1 MFDKKTKILVIF
13 IIAAAAVAC
22 FAQQQ
27 DEQLLS
33 SLAARTFYDI
43 GYELYNDRNS
53 GFIEAKQAIIFLNV
67 TITLDNRANYVLPD
81 IINIAWKYPEENFS
95 DAVQAA
101 LNEYVDRTSDLE
113 ITARAVQYLLERLS
127 SREDREQ
134 LLQKL
139 LNQYQEENQ
148 FFASDLAAQMGF
160 LKAETAD
167 TAESQRYLMR
177 AYMNNK
183 YNKLAFD
190 KLAEL
195 AGGGNELPVIAYL
208 ENYRYAVRINPLDFK
223 AALDFARLAES
234 LGLYEPAAAGYK
246 YCAELYKY
254 LNPGKS
260 LPAELYRPWMMSCY
274 NAKNMAMCRQIME
287 QVRGLGVFD
296 VMVEAI
302 AAASAKQ
309 QDDAKSSQAIL
320 DSIKRRAGKVLAG
333 EVNAPAGELEDLA
346 WFFIFAAD
354 VNDVN
359 SQDALL
365 LATKAYDADNNSIGA
380 GSFFACALAESN
392 QIELARPVIEKVG
405 TGTQASAITRA
416 KILLADGDKDSA
428 VKMLKS
434 AVEADPGTFEARRAK
449 IKLKGLGSEYVPSFD
464 PNAYIVELSNN
475 FGQTFFSQFMPPE
488 KMVTVELKTGG
499 SAFSYGNEINTELVV
514 MNNYSEPMII
524 CPKAIFEGNI
534 RVDARL
540 SGDLSKRI
548 DNLIVKTVRPS
559 HEIKPGQ
566 ALFVPLQ
573 IVTGELK
580 RIMERHPQADLNL
593 EINVYIDPQADA
605 NGQIR
610 NIYGIK
616 PVKTILKLRK
626 LDLNTMYLQQR
637 FDAIKKGH
645 QGQKIKSAQ
654 LFAGLLAEQQDLSVS
669 GPRYR
674 FMYAESELLSSAIAR
689 CLAEDDWVL
698 KVQTMAALLKLK
710 LDYRLTEAVSAE
722 LHNRYW
728 PARLMAVFILA
739 ANQGKD
745 FLPVLKWTANNDSSL
760 EVKEMAAALSGITIK
775 EEKTTEEKATEEKA
789 TDMNTPTLPQMP
801 AEQH

>member
-22 FAQQQ
+22 FAQLQ
-27 DEQLLS
+27 DEQLRS

-43 GYELYNDRNS
+43 GYELYNGRNS
-53 GFIEAKQAIIFLNV
+53 GFTEARQAIIFFNV
-67 TITLDNRANYVLPD
+67 AITLDNRANYVLPD

-101 LNEYVDRTSDLE
+101 LNEYLDRTSDLE

-134 LLQKL
+134 LLQNL
-139 LNQYQEENQ
+139 LNQYQEGNQ

-167 TAESQRYLMR
+167 TAEAQNYLMR

-183 YNKLAFD
+183 YNQLAFA
-190 KLAEL
+190 KLAEF
-195 AGGGNELPVIAYL
+195 AGAGGNELPVIAYL
-208 ENYRYAVRINPLDFK
+208 ENYRYAVRINPLDFE

-274 NAKNMAMCRQIME
+274 NAKNMVMCRQIME

-309 QDDAKSSQAIL
+309 QGDTQSSQAII

-333 EVNAPAGELEDLA
+333 EVNAPAGELEDLT

-380 GSFFACALAESN
+380 GSFFAYALAESN
-392 QIELARPVIEKVG
+392 QIELARPVMEKVG
-405 TGTQASAITRA
+405 TETQASAITRA
-416 KILLADGDKDSA
+416 KILLAEGDRDSA
-428 VKMLKS
+428 IKTLKS
-434 AVEADPGTFEARRAK
+434 AVEAAPGTFEARRAK
-449 IKLKGLGSEYVPSFD
+449 IKLKELDSEYVPSFD
-464 PNAYIVELSNN
+464 PNAFIVELRNN
-475 FGQTFFSQFMPPE
+475 FGQTFFGEVTPPE

-499 SAFSYGNEINTELVV
+499 SAFSYGSEINTELVV
-514 MNNYSEPMII
+514 MNNYSEPMVI
-524 CPKAIFEGNI
+524 CPESIFEGNI

-559 HEIKPGQ
+559 HEIRPGQ

-580 RIMERHPQADLNL
+580 RIMECHPQADLNL
-593 EINVYIDPQADA
+593 EINVYIDPQVDA

-616 PVKTILKLRK
+616 PVSTILKLRK
-626 LDLNTMYLQQR
+626 LDLNTRYLQQR

-674 FMYAESELLSSAIAR
+674 FMYAESELLSSAITR

-710 LDYRLTEAVSAE
+710 LDYRLTEAVSVE

-745 FLPVLKWTANNDSSL
+745 FIPVLEWTTNNDSSSV
-760 EVKEMAAALSGITIK
+760 VKGMAAVLAGITVK
-775 EEKTTEEKATEEKA
+775 EEKTT
-789 TDMNTPTLPQMP
+789 DVNLPDIPQIP
-801 AEQH
+801 AEQN